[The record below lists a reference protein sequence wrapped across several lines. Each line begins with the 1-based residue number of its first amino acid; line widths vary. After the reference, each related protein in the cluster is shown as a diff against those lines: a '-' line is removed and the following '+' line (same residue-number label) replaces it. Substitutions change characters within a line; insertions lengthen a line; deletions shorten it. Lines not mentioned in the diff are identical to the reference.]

1 MMGKVSSVAGNLLKV
16 GLMVLLVV
24 WVWGARRQAGNR
36 HCYPVK
42 ATEEE
47 AFDVLD
53 LIATG
58 WDWPLHWINGTRAE
72 PIPCKPGVIGIMQ
85 GKVTVDIP
93 DDGSTV
99 SETLR
104 GRTVRPGVGG
114 VLKDGRNPLDAI
126 TSSPVGHRYL
136 DRYLAEHSGNQAGT
150 PSAAPTTASGGEDQ
164 GLSPEARDLL
174 DRRLQEM
181 NRANDQR

>member
-24 WVWGARRQAGNR
+24 WVWGARRQAGDR

-42 ATEEE
+42 ATQEE
-47 AFDVLD
+47 AFGFFDW
-53 LIATG
+53 IATG

-85 GKVTVDIP
+85 GKVTVDIS
-93 DDGSTV
+93 DDVWRGSEAFR
-99 SETLR
+99 SEAF
-104 GRTVRPGVGG
+104 PGVGG
-114 VLKDGRNPLDAI
+114 VVKNGHNPLDAI

-136 DRYLAEHSGNQAGT
+136 DRYLAEHSGNRAAT
-150 PSAAPTTASGGEDQ
+150 PGATPTTATGDEDQ

-181 NRANDQR
+181 NRSNVQR